1 MIVNEMMR
9 RIYKLALVFLPVMP
23 LNACVTAADV
33 PQIEERRIQTVK
45 NEEKCRK
52 LARAAQVCT
61 SMLIQVWSCDTD
73 EECTT
78 PLTAAEVQRVRE
90 ILCERLKPYSGPP
103 CDSDIS
109 WAYHSHLSFLDAAGK
124 EILQMDSL
132 DLTDGSRTD
141 CDDPLGICG
150 LACGVVPADDY
161 AFIRLLFDKAK
172 RP

>member
-1 MIVNEMMR
+1 MMK
-9 RIYKLALVFLPVMP
+9 RIYKIALVFLAVMP
-23 LNACVTAADV
+23 LIACVTAADSA
-33 PQIEERRIQTVK
+33 QIETRRIQTAP
-45 NEEKCRK
+45 NEEECRK

-61 SMLIQVWSCDTD
+61 SMHIQVWSCDTD
-73 EECTT
+73 EVCTT
-78 PLTAAEVQRVRE
+78 PLTDSEVQRVRE
-90 ILCERLKPYSGPP
+90 ILCERLKPYDGPP

-161 AFIRLLFDKAK
+161 AFIRLLFEKAK
-172 RP
+172 HP